1 MASLVAAIMAFLT
14 GLANHFVTNTLS
26 WTMLPDG
33 EWVLTGTVTPSAKAN
48 LIAGAWADIILYG
61 SQMLAQV
68 LHVMVIPST

>member
-1 MASLVAAIMAFLT
+1 MASLVAAIMAFIT
-14 GLANHFVTNTLS
+14 ALANHFVTNTLS
-26 WTMLPDG
+26 WSMLSDG
-33 EWVLTGTVTPSAKAN
+33 EWVLTGAVTPSAKAN